1 MCLKSMIYSET
12 LNTDILTFFEEGV
25 MPSLSLLMMLFLLQD
40 RMLLCHKGSLL
51 VAASVFNLSSTRT
64 PRSFSFQLV
73 VP

>member
-1 MCLKSMIYSET
+1 MCLKRMIYSET
-12 LNTDILTFFEEGV
+12 LNTDILTFFEGV